1 MLLAWKASFFP
12 AKYSS
17 VSLFVLKSNSR
28 LLQKNWKIEKKSVKS
43 ERKVIT
49 CSWSIKM
56 CITKLWAS

>member
-28 LLQKNWKIEKKSVKS
+28 LLQKDWEVKEKSVKFKG
-43 ERKVIT
+43 KVIT